1 MRKVVLFIA
10 TSLDGFIARSSGDVD
25 WLFQD
30 QNQDYGYD
38 SLIAGT
44 DTVVMG
50 RRTYEQ
56 ILTFGDYP
64 YHGMSGYVF
73 STTRSGERD
82 ANVEFV
88 SGDVARFIAG
98 LKAGLNAGPGEN
110 SEKNIWLVG
119 GGKLNQA
126 FLEQGLIDEFILSVH
141 PVILGEGI
149 PLFQGKSPS
158 QELSFRHCQSFENG
172 LVQLTYARKS

>member
-1 MRKVVLFIA
+1 MRKVILFIA

-30 QNQDYGYD
+30 QDQDYGYEA
-38 SLIAGT
+38 LIAGT

-50 RRTYEQ
+50 RRTYDQ
-56 ILTFGDYP
+56 ILSFGDYP
-64 YHGMSGYVF
+64 YRGMSGYVF

-82 ANVEFV
+82 ENVEFV

-98 LKAGLNAGPGEN
+98 LKTGPGEI

-119 GGKLNQA
+119 GGELNQA
-126 FLEQGLIDEFILSVH
+126 FLEQGLIDEFIVSIH

-149 PLFQGKSPS
+149 PLFQGNSPS
-158 QELSFRHCQSFENG
+158 QELSFRHCRSFENG